1 MSSGETV
8 IVFRS
13 EYDIAAMTELDLS
26 GKDITDDVVEQTKHL
41 TNLTNLGLWSN
52 QIDITPLGLLMNLTA
67 LGLFNNKIDKSEI
80 KRLKEQLTSPF
91 LR

>member
-13 EYDIAAMTELDLS
+13 EYDIAATTELDLS
-26 GKDITDDVVEQTKHL
+26 GKDITDDVVEQIEHL

-52 QIDITPLGLLMNLTA
+52 QICDITPLGSLTNLTA
-67 LGLFNNKIDKSEI
+67 LGLFNNKIHKSEI

-91 LR
+91 